1 METPMLSL
9 PYILAGILILFIC
22 LGFALVRV
30 KKRSSQSR
38 FRITYTNEPPTA
50 PFDQL
55 DAPSHTDFNDRS
67 LTPES
72 QSDKWNLA
80 MQTVGQCLDRAKID
94 HIYFTHGTFVG
105 EDPYGILTILKR
117 IYPNLSQQKE
127 LSLKKKIK
135 EGIDWM
141 HRDNGNFPNTYVD
154 LFKKATCTRAS
165 CSLFRWSSG
174 NHHIARVKA
183 ALALI
188 HCLAKDI
195 TDSEVQRFLLIG
207 HSHAGQVFA
216 LFSLIVGR
224 HPLGEDLLEL
234 IHQEKIP
241 PKGLRKD
248 IAKLQRCHID
258 FFTMGTPIR
267 YPWCEAKN
275 FRIIHIVNHP
285 GKSYLAP
292 NALQVLSSDY
302 GGDYMQQWGIVG
314 SDYLAVSKEDR
325 KLNRH
330 LDRLLGPGI
339 EPHSWLTAVK
349 KGMRVHPSGHTYLVD
364 YKNKHP
370 LVPDGITG
378 LFGHGIYT
386 RLSYMRFTAELI
398 CKTLYQSKSQKR

>member
-1 METPMLSL
+1 MLSL
-9 PYILAGILILFIC
+9 PYILAGILILFIG
-22 LGFALVRV
+22 LGIALVRV

-38 FRITYTNEPPTA
+38 FWITYTNETPTA
-50 PFDQL
+50 PYDQL
-55 DAPSHTDFNDRS
+55 GAPSPKDFNNRS

-72 QSDKWNLA
+72 QSEDWNLT
-80 MQTVGQCLDRAKID
+80 MRQVGQCLDSAEVD

-117 IYPNLSQQKE
+117 IYPNLPQQKE
-127 LSLKKKIK
+127 LSLKNKIK

-141 HRDNGNFPNTYVD
+141 HRDNGNFPKTYVD
-154 LFKKATCTRAS
+154 LFKAATVTSAK

-174 NHHIARVKA
+174 NHHIARLKA
-183 ALALI
+183 ALELI
-188 HCLAKDI
+188 TSLANDI
-195 TDSEVQRFLLIG
+195 TSNEAQRFLLVG

-216 LFSLIVGR
+216 IFSLIIGK

-234 IHQEKIP
+234 IHQENLTPI
-241 PKGLRKD
+241 GLRKD

-258 FFTMGTPIR
+258 FFTMGSPIR
-267 YPWCEAKN
+267 YPWCEAEN

-285 GKSYLAP
+285 GTSYLAP
-292 NALQVLSSDY
+292 NPLQVLSSDN

-314 SDYLAVSKEDR
+314 SDYLAVSKVDR

-349 KGMRVHPSGHTYLVD
+349 KGMRVNPFGHTYLID
-364 YKNKHP
+364 YQNKHP

-386 RLSYMRFTAELI
+386 RFSYMRFTAELI
-398 CKTLYQSKSQKR
+398 CSALYRGKSEKR